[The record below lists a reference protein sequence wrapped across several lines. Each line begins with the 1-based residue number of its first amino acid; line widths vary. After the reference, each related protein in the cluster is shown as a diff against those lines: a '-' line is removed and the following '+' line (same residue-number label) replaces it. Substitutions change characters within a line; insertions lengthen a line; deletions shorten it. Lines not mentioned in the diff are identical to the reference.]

1 MIVTLLPLEG
11 GERFFIRADGGHAG
25 GITLHSLC
33 GTAFSYGIAI
43 APAKRHRGIA
53 KAALTQLFGQMKRR
67 GFTHVIVQ
75 IRPDNA
81 ASLALHQSLG
91 FRETGRTNEAV
102 IMERTI

>member
-1 MIVTLLPLEG
+1 MPLEG
-11 GERFFIRADGGHAG
+11 GERFFIRADGEHAG

-33 GTAFSYGIAI
+33 GTCFSYGIAI
-43 APAKRHRGIA
+43 APVKRHRGIA

-67 GFTHVIVQ
+67 GFARVLVQ

-91 FRETGRTNEAV
+91 FRETNRTDEAV
-102 IMERTI
+102 TMERSIE